1 MWNFGDLALDIIE
14 RNRALGLDEYG
25 RTTFDSFDEEEIP
38 PIVEQPI
45 FPLMTICED
54 DVKIKCTNSYN
65 ITLTDEQF
73 EKFLD
78 VIKSFKR

>member
-45 FPLMTICED
+45 FP
-54 DVKIKCTNSYN
+54 VPPPKIT
-65 ITLTDEQF
+65 TLSLIFSNT
-73 EKFLD
+73 
-78 VIKSFKR
+78 